1 VSRYNKLITPTAESL
16 WFALRTS
23 ADSGERVAEQSLGQP
38 AALALPRPRPSTGR
52 RSGPVATDAVISGV
66 GAELARARRSG
77 GSRLPTWRS
86 SLKFAARQLEALE
99 QERFDARLGHAVR
112 GMLRAYARLLK
123 VDAEPLLG
131 RLADRFDAP
140 DSNSLA
146 ARYKQPVPFSDGTRR
161 STFVYLGASLGVLV
175 AVGAIA
181 YQWYHEHDARPV
193 PVASAPKAATA
204 AQPVPVPAE
213 PVAIVKAPEKVVAVS
228 EKTAPQEKAR
238 TETVVSVKPVPAGVH
253 RLVLRCDEEA
263 WLEVRD
269 ATGRQL
275 LSSLNPPGC
284 ERMVQGRGPLTVV
297 IGNASHVRV
306 LHNDRSLDLQPHTRQ
321 DIARFTIP

>member
-1 VSRYNKLITPTAESL
+1 MTE
-16 WFALRTS
+16 
-23 ADSGERVAEQSLGQP
+23 
-38 AALALPRPRPSTGR
+38 
-52 RSGPVATDAVISGV
+52 AVLSGV
-66 GAELARARRSG
+66 GAELARAREERG
-77 GSRLPTWRS
+77 LALTDVAQQ
-86 SLKFAARQLEALE
+86 LKFGARQLEALE
-99 QERFDARLGHAVR
+99 QERFDVLPGGTFVR
-112 GMLRAYARLLK
+112 GMVRAYARLLK

-140 DSNSLA
+140 DSNRLA

-161 STFVYLGASLGVLV
+161 STFVYLGASLGVL
-175 AVGAIA
+175 AAAGAIA
-181 YQWYHEHDARPV
+181 WQWYREYHARPV
-193 PVASAPKAATA
+193 PVASAAKVAPVARPVA
-204 AQPVPVPAE
+204 VPVPPQ
-213 PVAIVKAPEKVVAVS
+213 PVAVAKAPEKLAVVK
-228 EKTAPQEKAR
+228 EKVALPPTPQEKPVKEAIA
-238 TETVVSVKPVPAGVH
+238 SVKPAAPAGVH
-253 RLVLRCDEEA
+253 RIVLRCDEEA

-284 ERMVQGRGPLTVV
+284 ERVVQGRGPFTLV